1 MKFYKKFKIFNHI
14 SAIVDLFV
22 KGTDESIISDKISLL
37 LPTEKQYLWSV
48 IRDVKKV
55 VPLSTTYKPKH
66 TWEFSFT

>member
-37 LPTEKQYLWSV
+37 LPTE
-48 IRDVKKV
+48 
-55 VPLSTTYKPKH
+55 
-66 TWEFSFT
+66 